1 MKESRRSGVVMET
14 KWFCKMRGRE
24 MGPMSFQDLVEL
36 VRSGTLAK
44 NDPVRQQGNNKWIR
58 ARQVEG
64 LFSAAASDPATV
76 ARPDPDGRSEPVP
89 PADKAEAGEPL
100 GQGARRP
107 GTRRLLLGG
116 GLVILVATVVVVA
129 LIWRSSRTSPGSGRL
144 PGQSQPGDAA
154 KLKASFT
161 QDFHEQ
167 FQPRFLELIGG
178 SRPDQLSKLGPKGL
192 HVRIPDDSDVFYCGV
207 RPKIVVKGDF
217 EITAGFTIIDL
228 PRPKEGFGAGVQI
241 YIEDPRH
248 ERAAIQRIH
257 REREG
262 HVFAAY
268 RGVVKE
274 DGSHQHHP
282 RLQEAA
288 ATSGWLRL
296 KRVGT
301 RIRYQVAD
309 LNSDTF
315 TQIHETEFTDE
326 DVVLLR
332 LIAQTGGSPTRVD
345 AAWTYLDVHAEEL
358 DDGSEPPTKPRTL
371 LVAAAVVLLILLVV
385 AVCLVLRLRA
395 SGRANARPDEQAAL
409 ATKT

>member
-1 MKESRRSGVVMET
+1 MET
-14 KWFCKMRGRE
+14 KWFCRILGKE
-24 MGPMSFQDLVEL
+24 IGPLSSQDLVEL
-36 VRSGTLAK
+36 VRSGTLTK
-44 NDPVRQQGNNKWIR
+44 NDPVRRQGNNKWIR
-58 ARQVEG
+58 AREVEG
-64 LFSAAASDPATV
+64 LFRLAASDPAT
-76 ARPDPDGRSEPVP
+76 AAGPDLDDRSEPVP
-89 PADKAEAGEPL
+89 SADKTEAGEPL
-100 GQGARRP
+100 GQGARR
-107 GTRRLLLGG
+107 TAARRLVLGSG
-116 GLVILVATVVVVA
+116 IVIVVATVIVVA
-129 LIWRSSRTSPGSGRL
+129 LAWRSCRTSPGSGPL

-167 FQPRFLELIGG
+167 FQPRLLELIGG

-192 HVRIPDDSDVFYCGV
+192 HVRIPDDLDVPYCGV
-207 RPKIVVKGDF
+207 SPKIVVKGDF
-217 EITAGFTIIDL
+217 EITAAFTIIDL

-248 ERAAIQRIH
+248 ERAAIQRLH

-262 HVFAAY
+262 HMSAAY
-268 RGVVKE
+268 RGVITE
-274 DGSHQHHP
+274 DGSHQHHAK
-282 RLQEAA
+282 LQKAA

-296 KRVGT
+296 KRKDT
-301 RIRYQVAD
+301 RIQYQVAD

-326 DVVLLR
+326 DVVLIR

-345 AAWTYLDVHAEEL
+345 AAWTYLDIRAEEL
-358 DDGSEPPTKPRTL
+358 DDGSEPSTKPRTL
-371 LVAAAVVLLILLVV
+371 LVAVVVVLLILLVA

-395 SGRANARPDEQAAL
+395 SRRASTRPDEQAAG